1 MNRIF
6 VFELAGK
13 NAISMQNGDKLYKLI
28 HPHLL
33 AGDSIAIDFNG
44 VSLFA
49 SPFFNASIALLLK
62 DIPLE
67 KLQKQISFENLN
79 DVGRDLLNHAIGNAI
94 SFYNNSETVSKAIDQ
109 SRPGK
114 IDE

>member
-13 NAISMQNGDKLYKLI
+13 NAISMQNGDKLYKSI

-62 DIPLE
+62 DCLLYTSP
-67 KLQKQISFENLN
+67 SP
-79 DVGRDLLNHAIGNAI
+79 RDGLL
-94 SFYNNSETVSKAIDQ
+94 
-109 SRPGK
+109 SRMPSSA
-114 IDE
+114 